1 MLARKAIPNKKQRKN
16 TLWKSQFMP
25 EVRVV
30 NVSKKFGKITAV
42 DNVSVTI
49 QDKEYFSLLGPSGC
63 GKTTLLRLIA
73 GLIEPDSGDI
83 YIGGKLVND
92 VPPED
97 RDIGF
102 VFQTFALFPHMTAWT
117 NVTYGPKVKGFDM
130 KEATT
135 IGHEVLEMVKLHER
149 LDAYPSELSGGM
161 MQRVAVARALAA
173 GARLLLM
180 DEPLGQLDAKVRN
193 AIRYDIRRMATDLGL
208 TGIHV
213 THDQSE
219 AMAISDRIAVMR
231 KGKILQ
237 VGTPQELYMKPD
249 SIFVA
254 HFIGESNFLEGYVS
268 KKTHEK
274 AIVELREGAQIE
286 AVNGETVEG
295 KKVVLSIRPETLILE
310 EGLEEG
316 TNVVMGTV
324 GRVTFE
330 GPNMRYEIK
339 LANDELIVVIKS
351 SLSGDWLNMGQK
363 VKVFFPVENTHVFP
377 YPGNGLKEETSVG

>member
-1 MLARKAIPNKKQRKN
+1 
-16 TLWKSQFMP
+16 MP

-30 NVSKKFGKITAV
+30 NVSKKFGKIIAV

-49 QDKEYFSLLGPSGC
+49 KDKEYFSLLGPSGC

-73 GLIEPDSGDI
+73 GLIEPDSGEI

-102 VFQTFALFPHMTAWT
+102 VFQTFALFPHMTAWN

-130 KEATT
+130 AEATT

-149 LDAYPSELSGGM
+149 LDAYPNELSGGM
-161 MQRVAVARALAA
+161 MQRIAVARALAA

-193 AIRYDIRRMATDLGL
+193 EIRYEIRRMATDLGL

-237 VGTPQELYMKPD
+237 VGTPQ
-249 SIFVA
+249 
-254 HFIGESNFLEGYVS
+254 
-268 KKTHEK
+268 
-274 AIVELREGAQIE
+274 
-286 AVNGETVEG
+286 
-295 KKVVLSIRPETLILE
+295 
-310 EGLEEG
+310 
-316 TNVVMGTV
+316 
-324 GRVTFE
+324 
-330 GPNMRYEIK
+330 
-339 LANDELIVVIKS
+339 
-351 SLSGDWLNMGQK
+351 
-363 VKVFFPVENTHVFP
+363 
-377 YPGNGLKEETSVG
+377 